1 MIRLRTAA
9 EGRSR
14 RRAWRFASRLHG
26 RAVQPKAP
34 GKETVCSLTISQAQP
49 AEIVQPFKN
58 ACVAFLFVGAVRQN
72 ILSMNEGIFP
82 QRKAARHWILL
93 QKRGARPERR
103 AAPA

>member
-1 MIRLRTAA
+1 MLSTHPETASGAPVIRLRTAA

-58 ACVAFLFVGAVRQN
+58 ACVAFLFVGAVRQKDR
-72 ILSMNEGIFP
+72 LPEEGEVAFS
-82 QRKAARHWILL
+82 K
-93 QKRGARPERR
+93 
-103 AAPA
+103 

>member
-1 MIRLRTAA
+1 MFRPGKSRSCSGRTRNGIGDTCDPPHTAA

-34 GKETVCSLTISQAQP
+34 ERKLFVPLRFRRRNP

-58 ACVAFLFVGAVRQN
+58 ACVAFLFVRAVRQKDR
-72 ILSMNEGIFP
+72 LPEEGEVAFS
-82 QRKAARHWILL
+82 K
-93 QKRGARPERR
+93 
-103 AAPA
+103 